1 MRTPDNMNG
10 STKTHA
16 IEVLPRGT
24 RGWQGLAFRWL
35 VVALAVIV
43 GGNYMFGMPGHS
55 YDQPLK
61 PLTAEEAR
69 LRDRLREH
77 VRILA
82 GEIGERNMG
91 RYGAL
96 RAAAGYLE
104 RELAATGL
112 VVGDQPYETDGKT
125 VRNLEAELPGRG
137 TSGEIVVVGAHY
149 DTVYGTP
156 GANDNA
162 SGAAALLEIARL
174 MAGSHPQ
181 RTIRF
186 VFFVNEEPPYFKTDR
201 MGSRL
206 YARRARAR
214 GEKIVAM
221 LSLETIG
228 CYSDRPGSQRYPFPL
243 GFFYPATGN
252 FIGFVGNTGS
262 RQLVRR
268 ALQTFRQTTTFPSE
282 GAAVPGGIPGVDW
295 SDHWSFWKEGYP
307 ALMVTDTALYRYDQY
322 HGPLDTPERLDYDR
336 MARVTA
342 GIARVVAELAD
353 NGPAGL

>member
-1 MRTPDNMNG
+1 
-10 STKTHA
+10 
-16 IEVLPRGT
+16 
-24 RGWQGLAFRWL
+24 
-35 VVALAVIV
+35 
-43 GGNYMFGMPGHS
+43 MPGRS

-61 PLTAEEAR
+61 PLTAGEAE
-69 LRDRLREH
+69 LRDRLRGH
-77 VRILA
+77 VRTLA
-82 GEIGERNMG
+82 GEIGERNVG

-104 RELAATGL
+104 RELAGTGL
-112 VVGDQPYETDGKT
+112 AVTDQAYETDGKM
-125 VRNLEAELPGRG
+125 VRNLEAELFGRG

-149 DTVYGTP
+149 DTVYGSP

-174 MAGSHPQ
+174 MAGSPLP
-181 RTIRF
+181 RTVRF
-186 VFFVNEEPPYFKTDR
+186 VLFVNEEPPFFKTDQ

-206 YARRARAR
+206 YARRARQR
-214 GEKIVAM
+214 GERIVAM

-228 CYSDRPGSQRYPFPL
+228 CYSDRPGSQHYPFPL
-243 GFFYPATGN
+243 NFFYPATGN

-268 ALQTFRQTTTFPSE
+268 ALHTFRATTDFPSE
-282 GAAVPGGIPGVDW
+282 GAAVPGGIPGIDW
-295 SDHWSFWKEGYP
+295 SDHWSFWQEGYP

-322 HGPLDTPERLDYDR
+322 HGPQDTPERLDYDR

-342 GIARVVAELAD
+342 GLARVVAELGD
-353 NGPAGL
+353 HGPAD